1 MTRSVEVTISHLAMD
16 APRQLRPSHGAPEG
30 VGLRH
35 EVLPAAATVAAECY
49 RRVGEGWHWL
59 DRRAWST
66 AEWTAA
72 LEAPGTELWTA
83 RAGEML
89 IGFFLLVRH
98 ETVVEIKLFGLVPEW
113 IGRRVG
119 GWLLTEAIRR
129 AWATAPTRV
138 ILNTCSLDGPAA
150 LPNYLAR
157 GFTVVR
163 EEHQLRDLP
172 S

>member
-1 MTRSVEVTISHLAMD
+1 MSHSVEVTVHHLVMD

-30 VGLRH
+30 VGLRR
-35 EVLPAAATVAAECY
+35 EQLPMAAVVAQECY
-49 RRVGEGWHWL
+49 RRVGSDWHWQDRMAWDTDAWTTAL
-59 DRRAWST
+59 DI
-66 AEWTAA
+66 
-72 LEAPGTELWTA
+72 PGTELWTA

-98 ETVVEIKLFGLVPEW
+98 DTEAEIKLFGLVPEW

-129 AWATAPTRV
+129 AWATDPTRV

-157 GFTVVR
+157 GFTVER
-163 EEHQLRDLP
+163 EEHQLRNLP
-172 S
+172 E

>member
-1 MTRSVEVTISHLAMD
+1 MRSVEVTVSHLAMD
-16 APRQLRPSHGAPEG
+16 APRQLRPSHGAPEH
-30 VGLRH
+30 VGLRQ
-35 EVLPAAATVAAECY
+35 EVLPTAAIVAAECY
-49 RRVGEGWHWL
+49 RRVGAGWQWL
-59 DRRAWST
+59 DRREWT
-66 AEWTAA
+66 TEQWTAA
-72 LEAPGTELWTA
+72 LAAPGTELWTA

-98 ETVVEIKLFGLVPEW
+98 ETDMEIKLFGLVPEW

-129 AWATAPTRV
+129 AWDTAPTRV

-157 GFTVVR
+157 GFAVER

-172 S
+172 A

>member
-1 MTRSVEVTISHLAMD
+1 MSHPVEVTVHHLVMD

-30 VGLRH
+30 VGLRR
-35 EVLPAAATVAAECY
+35 EQLPMAAMVAEECY
-49 RRVGEGWHWL
+49 LRVGSEWHWH
-59 DRRAWST
+59 DRKAWDIE
-66 AEWTAA
+66 AWTVE
-72 LEAPGTELWTA
+72 LESPGTELWTA

-98 ETVVEIKLFGLVPEW
+98 DTEAEIKLFGLVPEW

-129 AWATAPTRV
+129 AWATDPTRV

-157 GFTVVR
+157 GFTVER
-163 EEHQLRDLP
+163 EEHQLRNLP
-172 S
+172 E